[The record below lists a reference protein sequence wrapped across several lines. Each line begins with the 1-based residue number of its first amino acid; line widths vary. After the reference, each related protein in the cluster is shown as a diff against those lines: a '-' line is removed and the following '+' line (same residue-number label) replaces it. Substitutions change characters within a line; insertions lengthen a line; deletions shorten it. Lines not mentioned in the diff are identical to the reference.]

1 MALLPAFGLFAWRA
15 AHNQQGALQL
25 AQSSLQSEAMLMAA
39 SQQALVDAA
48 QQMLGDIA
56 NSPVLQVGEPT
67 SCSDYLR
74 SLQTLQPAYAEL
86 GVAGLDGLLLCH
98 SQVARVGAP
107 AGDDGLLKST
117 MAQRQF
123 VIGRYGVAGNS
134 GKSGLGFA
142 LPVYDKAQTLSAVV
156 FTVVDVHAFRAA
168 LASVTVA
175 PQTRAILT
183 DRKGI
188 VLADYPAGIAPAGSV
203 PAPDAPEQLHLHAS
217 VSVPGAAREALFV
230 TASLPRAL
238 ISDTS
243 RQVLLFELA
252 LLLATAAVGMACA
265 WWMGKRLV
273 IQPAQAI
280 LREAN
285 ELALGNLA
293 ARVEVGPSYSG
304 ELGNLALTFNRMAE
318 SLQVRREELDDAL
331 ARVGREHRL
340 LDLIV
345 NSMSE
350 GVIAA
355 DAEGRFLLFNAAA
368 RKLFPGDEA
377 PGSLATWRQ
386 RHELAT
392 LDGRLLDARE
402 DKPLSR
408 AIRGESLDG
417 WDLVLRI
424 PDTKDRVLRMNTRP
438 LRSETGQLVGG
449 LVVFTDITERKLA
462 EDFSRGQEQVLE
474 LIAGGSSLP
483 AALDAIVRLIESRAP
498 DGLCAISL
506 LEGGQL
512 RHGAG
517 PSLPDSINQQV
528 DGLVIGEGAG
538 ACGTAA
544 FRKKP
549 VVVTDVAADPLMQ
562 DYLAVLRESGL
573 RACWS
578 TPVLSTQGAV
588 LATFAIYHRAP
599 HLPQPQ
605 EFEFIETAVRLARI
619 AIERARSEEALLGS
633 EARFRELAEN
643 VEDVFYN
650 RDFVSGRFLY
660 ISPAYEMLWG
670 RRREGLYAQPQSYRD
685 AIHPEDRLLEASA
698 KQGQARGEITKLEY
712 RIVRAGGETR
722 WIRDHSYPVMNAA
735 GAVERIVGTARD
747 ITDRKLAD
755 LELARTNRALQ
766 MLSRC
771 NAALTRM
778 DDETELLMQVCRL
791 AVDVG
796 GYRLAWVGY
805 AQDDE
810 ARSILPMA
818 RAGHDAGYLS
828 SIVLTWDGEQLTGRG
843 PAGQTIRSGE
853 VRVSEDITRGDNQ
866 FYWSEKALQQG
877 YRSAVFLPL
886 RDASRTFGLLGL
898 YSAAVEKLA
907 PEEVKL
913 LQELADNL
921 AFGIGN
927 LRSRLE
933 RKQAQGEIL
942 RLNAE
947 LEERVR
953 QRTAQLETANQEL
966 EAFSYSVS
974 HDLRTPL
981 SAIDGFSGLLAKDIS
996 AGGMTSAR
1004 GQHYLTRIRAGVGQ
1018 MGELINALLS
1028 LAQVSKTSL
1037 RWGSV
1042 NLSATAQEVLNG
1054 YHEREPGRRVQFQV
1068 APDVLVQGD
1077 ARLLQQVL
1085 DNLLGNAWKFSAGQP
1100 QTRIIFGREQ
1110 GSDGQDV
1117 YVVRDNGAGFDMA
1130 YSEKLFGAFQRLHTV
1145 AEFEGTGIGLATV
1158 HRIVTRHGGK
1168 VWAESAPGQGA
1179 TFYFTLG
1186 GPRI

>member
-1 MALLPAFGLFAWRA
+1 VLALPAD
-15 AHNQQGALQL
+15 
-25 AQSSLQSEAMLMAA
+25 MLRMP
-39 SQQALVDAA
+39 Q
-48 QQMLGDIA
+48 
-56 NSPVLQVGEPT
+56 NN
-67 SCSDYLR
+67 
-74 SLQTLQPAYAEL
+74 
-86 GVAGLDGLLLCH
+86 
-98 SQVARVGAP
+98 
-107 AGDDGLLKST
+107 
-117 MAQRQF
+117 
-123 VIGRYGVAGNS
+123 GR
-134 GKSGLGFA
+134 
-142 LPVYDKAQTLSAVV
+142 KAQGDGMLSSWG
-156 FTVVDVHAFRAA
+156 RRSRLA
-168 LASVTVA
+168 LART
-175 PQTRAILT
+175 
-183 DRKGI
+183 
-188 VLADYPAGIAPAGSV
+188 
-203 PAPDAPEQLHLHAS
+203 LH
-217 VSVPGAAREALFV
+217 R
-230 TASLPRAL
+230 
-238 ISDTS
+238 
-243 RQVLLFELA
+243 
-252 LLLATAAVGMACA
+252 
-265 WWMGKRLV
+265 W
-273 IQPAQAI
+273 
-280 LREAN
+280 
-285 ELALGNLA
+285 
-293 ARVEVGPSYSG
+293 
-304 ELGNLALTFNRMAE
+304 AE
-318 SLQVRREELDDAL
+318 SLQVTQSMPAADAL

-345 NSMSE
+345 NSMRE

-368 RKLFPGDEA
+368 RKLFPGDEVQT
-377 PGSLATWRQ
+377 LATWLQ
-386 RHELAT
+386 QHELVT
-392 LDGRLLDARE
+392 LDGRPLDTLE

-408 AIRGESLDG
+408 AIRGESIDG
-417 WDLVLRI
+417 WDLLLRV

-438 LRSETGQLVGG
+438 LRGDAGQLVGG

-462 EDFSRGQEQVLE
+462 EDFARGQEQVLE
-474 LIAGGSSLP
+474 LIASGVPLPQSLE
-483 AALDAIVRLIESRAP
+483 AIVTLIEGRAP
-498 DGLCAISL
+498 DSLCSIL
-506 LEGGQL
+506 LCKGAQL
-512 RHGAG
+512 RHGAA
-517 PSLPDSINQQV
+517 PSLPDAYNQQI
-528 DGLVIGEGAG
+528 DGLAVGDGVG

-544 FRKKP
+544 FLKKA
-549 VVVTDVAADPLMQ
+549 VVVADVTTDPLMR
-562 DYLAVLRESGL
+562 DYLDLLREFNL

-578 TPVLSTQGAV
+578 TPVLATGGEV
-588 LATFAIYHRAP
+588 LATFAIYHRTP
-599 HLPQPQ
+599 YQPQPQ
-605 EFEFIETAVRLARI
+605 DEALVETAVRLARI
-619 AIERARSEEALLGS
+619 AIERRRAEEALRDS

-643 VEDVFYN
+643 LEDVFYN

-660 ISPAYEMLWG
+660 ISPAYELLWRHSRG
-670 RRREGLYAQPQSYRD
+670 SLYAQPQSYRD
-685 AIHPEDRLLEASA
+685 AIHPEDRPIEASA
-698 KQGQARGEITKLEY
+698 KQRQARGESTKLEY
-712 RIVRAGGETR
+712 RIVRPDGETR

-747 ITDRKLAD
+747 ITDRRRAD

-771 NAALTRM
+771 NGALTRM
-778 DDETELLMQVCRL
+778 DDEVELLMQICRL

-796 GYRLAWVGY
+796 GYRMAWVGY

-828 SIVLTWDGEQLTGRG
+828 SIVLTWDGEQPTGRG

-853 VRVSEDITRGDNQ
+853 VKVSEDITQGDNQ

-898 YSAAVEKLA
+898 YSASLEKLA

-981 SAIDGFSGLLAKDIS
+981 SAIDGFSGLLARDIS

-1004 GQHYLTRIRAGVGQ
+1004 GQHYLTRIRAGVAQ
-1018 MGELINALLS
+1018 MGELINAMLS

-1037 RWGSV
+1037 RWDSV
-1042 NLSATAQEVLNG
+1042 NLSALAQELLNG
-1054 YHEREPGRRVQFQV
+1054 YQEREPGRSVQLQV
-1068 APDVLVQGD
+1068 APDLQVQGD

-1085 DNLLGNAWKFSAGQP
+1085 DNLLGNAWKFSAGQL
-1100 QTRIIFGREQ
+1100 QARISFGREQ
-1110 GSDGQDV
+1110 GQEEQEV

-1179 TFYFTLG
+1179 AFYFTLG
-1186 GPRI
+1186 GPRL

>member
-1 MALLPAFGLFAWRA
+1 MR
-15 AHNQQGALQL
+15 
-25 AQSSLQSEAMLMAA
+25 
-39 SQQALVDAA
+39 
-48 QQMLGDIA
+48 
-56 NSPVLQVGEPT
+56 T
-67 SCSDYLR
+67 
-74 SLQTLQPAYAEL
+74 
-86 GVAGLDGLLLCH
+86 
-98 SQVARVGAP
+98 
-107 AGDDGLLKST
+107 
-117 MAQRQF
+117 
-123 VIGRYGVAGNS
+123 
-134 GKSGLGFA
+134 
-142 LPVYDKAQTLSAVV
+142 
-156 FTVVDVHAFRAA
+156 
-168 LASVTVA
+168 
-175 PQTRAILT
+175 
-183 DRKGI
+183 
-188 VLADYPAGIAPAGSV
+188 AD
-203 PAPDAPEQLHLHAS
+203 
-217 VSVPGAAREALFV
+217 
-230 TASLPRAL
+230 T
-238 ISDTS
+238 
-243 RQVLLFELA
+243 
-252 LLLATAAVGMACA
+252 
-265 WWMGKRLV
+265 
-273 IQPAQAI
+273 
-280 LREAN
+280 
-285 ELALGNLA
+285 
-293 ARVEVGPSYSG
+293 
-304 ELGNLALTFNRMAE
+304 
-318 SLQVRREELDDAL
+318 L

-340 LDLIV
+340 LDSII
-345 NSMSE
+345 NSMTE

-355 DAEGRFLLFNAAA
+355 DTDGRILLFSAAA
-368 RKLFPGDEA
+368 KKMFPHHESGTTLTA
-377 PGSLATWRQ
+377 WRDQ
-386 RHELAT
+386 HALLT
-392 LDGRLLDARE
+392 LDGKTLYAPAEL
-402 DKPLSR
+402 PLSR
-408 AIRGESLDG
+408 ALRGESVDN
-417 WDLVLRI
+417 WEVLMRT
-424 PDTKDRVLRMNTRP
+424 PEAGDQVLQVSLRP
-438 LRSETGQLVGG
+438 LHGDAHQLIGG
-449 LVVFTDITERKLA
+449 LVVFTDITERKRT
-462 EDFSRGQEQVLE
+462 EDFSHAQERVLE
-474 LIAGGSSLP
+474 LMASGVPLAQSLE
-483 AALDAIVRLIESRAP
+483 AIVRLIENRAP
-498 DGLCAISL
+498 GSLCAISL
-506 LEGGQL
+506 LEGRQL
-512 RHGAG
+512 RHGAA
-517 PSLPDSINQQV
+517 PSLPDSLNRQV

-544 FRKKP
+544 FRRRP
-549 VVVTDVAADPLMQ
+549 VVVEDVATDRLMQ
-562 DYLAVLRESGL
+562 DYLAVLRESGVQ
-573 RACWS
+573 ACWS

-599 HLPQPQ
+599 HRPQPE
-605 EFEFIETAVRLARI
+605 EFEFIETAVHLARI
-619 AIERARSEEALLGS
+619 AIERRRAQEALRDS

-643 VEDVFYN
+643 LEDVFYN

-660 ISPAYEMLWG
+660 INRAYEVLW
-670 RRREGLYAQPQSYRD
+670 RSSRDSLYAQPQSYCD

-712 RIVRAGGETR
+712 RIVRPDGGTR
-722 WIRDHSYPVMNAA
+722 WIRDHSYPVMNAE

-755 LELARTNRALQ
+755 RELARTNRALQ

-778 DDETELLMQVCRL
+778 DDEVELLMQVCRL

-796 GYRLAWVGY
+796 GYRMAWVGY

-828 SIVLTWDGEQLTGRG
+828 SIVLTWDGGQPTGRG

-853 VRVSEDITRGDNQ
+853 VKVSEDITQSDNQ
-866 FYWSEKALQQG
+866 FYWSERALQQG

-886 RDASRTFGLLGL
+886 RDTNRTFGLLGL
-898 YSAAVEKLA
+898 YSPTVEKLA

-933 RKQAQGEIL
+933 RKQAQDEIL

-953 QRTAQLETANQEL
+953 QRTAQLEAANQEL

-996 AGGMTSAR
+996 AAGLTSAR
-1004 GQHYLTRIRAGVGQ
+1004 GQHYLSRIRAGIGQ

-1037 RWGSV
+1037 RWDSV
-1042 NLSATAQEVLNG
+1042 NLSALAQEVLNG
-1054 YHEREPGRRVQFQV
+1054 YQEREPGRSAQLQI
-1068 APDVLVQGD
+1068 APDVQVQGD
-1077 ARLLQQVL
+1077 ARLLRQLL

-1100 QTRIIFGREQ
+1100 QTRISFGREQ
-1110 GSDGQDV
+1110 GSEGQDV

-1179 TFYFTLG
+1179 TFYFTLAG
-1186 GPRI
+1186 RAIRQAPNNHPPAARAGADMCR

>member
-1 MALLPAFGLFAWRA
+1 M
-15 AHNQQGALQL
+15 
-25 AQSSLQSEAMLMAA
+25 AQS
-39 SQQALVDAA
+39 
-48 QQMLGDIA
+48 
-56 NSPVLQVGEPT
+56 T
-67 SCSDYLR
+67 
-74 SLQTLQPAYAEL
+74 
-86 GVAGLDGLLLCH
+86 
-98 SQVARVGAP
+98 
-107 AGDDGLLKST
+107 
-117 MAQRQF
+117 
-123 VIGRYGVAGNS
+123 
-134 GKSGLGFA
+134 
-142 LPVYDKAQTLSAVV
+142 
-156 FTVVDVHAFRAA
+156 
-168 LASVTVA
+168 
-175 PQTRAILT
+175 
-183 DRKGI
+183 
-188 VLADYPAGIAPAGSV
+188 
-203 PAPDAPEQLHLHAS
+203 
-217 VSVPGAAREALFV
+217 
-230 TASLPRAL
+230 
-238 ISDTS
+238 
-243 RQVLLFELA
+243 
-252 LLLATAAVGMACA
+252 
-265 WWMGKRLV
+265 
-273 IQPAQAI
+273 
-280 LREAN
+280 
-285 ELALGNLA
+285 LA
-293 ARVEVGPSYSG
+293 A
-304 ELGNLALTFNRMAE
+304 
-318 SLQVRREELDDAL
+318 DAL

-345 NSMSE
+345 NSMRE

-377 PGSLATWRQ
+377 QGTLATWRQ
-386 RHELAT
+386 HHALVT
-392 LDGRLLDARE
+392 LDGRPLDAPE

-408 AIRGESLDG
+408 AIRGESIDG
-417 WDLVLRI
+417 WDLLLRV

-438 LRSETGQLVGG
+438 LRGAAGRLVGG

-462 EDFSRGQEQVLE
+462 EDFARGQEQVLE
-474 LIAGGSSLP
+474 LIASGVPLTQSLE
-483 AALDAIVRLIESRAP
+483 AIVTLIEGRAP
-498 DGLCAISL
+498 DSLCSIL
-506 LEGGQL
+506 LCEGAQL
-512 RHGAG
+512 RQGAA
-517 PSLPDSINQQV
+517 PSLPDAYNRQI
-528 DGLVIGEGAG
+528 DGLAVGDGVG

-544 FRKKP
+544 FLKKP
-549 VVVTDVAADPLMQ
+549 VVVADVTTDPLMR
-562 DYLAVLRESGL
+562 DYLDLLREFDL

-578 TPVLSTQGAV
+578 TPVLATGGEV
-588 LATFAIYHRAP
+588 LATFAIYHRTP
-599 HLPQPQ
+599 YQPQPQ
-605 EFEFIETAVRLARI
+605 DETLVETAVRLARI
-619 AIERARSEEALLGS
+619 AIERRRAEEALRDS

-643 VEDVFYN
+643 LEDVFYN

-660 ISPAYEMLWG
+660 ISPAYEMLWRSS
-670 RRREGLYAQPQSYRD
+670 RRSLYAQAQSYRD
-685 AIHPEDRLLEASA
+685 AIHPDDRLVEASA
-698 KQGQARGEITKLEY
+698 QQRQARGESTKLEY
-712 RIVRAGGETR
+712 RIVRPDGEIR

-747 ITDRKLAD
+747 ITDRKRAD

-771 NAALTRM
+771 NGALTRM
-778 DDETELLMQVCRL
+778 DDEAELLMQVCRL

-796 GYRLAWVGY
+796 GYRMAWVGY

-818 RAGHDAGYLS
+818 GAGHDAGYLS
-828 SIVLTWDGEQLTGRG
+828 SIVLTWDGEQSTGRG

-853 VRVSEDITRGDNQ
+853 VRVSEDITQGDNQ
-866 FYWSEKALQQG
+866 FYWSERAVQQG

-898 YSAAVEKLA
+898 YSASLEKLA

-947 LEERVR
+947 LEERVQ
-953 QRTAQLETANQEL
+953 QRTAQLETANREL

-981 SAIDGFSGLLAKDIS
+981 SAIDGFSGLLARDIS
-996 AGGMTSAR
+996 AGGMTPAR
-1004 GQHYLTRIRAGVGQ
+1004 GQHYLNRIRAGVGQ

-1037 RWGSV
+1037 RWDHV
-1042 NLSATAQEVLNG
+1042 NLSALAQALLDG
-1054 YHEREPGRRVQFQV
+1054 YHEREPGRSVQLQV
-1068 APDVLVQGD
+1068 APDMQVQGD

-1100 QTRIIFGREQ
+1100 QTRITFGREQ
-1110 GSDGQDV
+1110 GSEGPDV

-1186 GPRI
+1186 EPQG